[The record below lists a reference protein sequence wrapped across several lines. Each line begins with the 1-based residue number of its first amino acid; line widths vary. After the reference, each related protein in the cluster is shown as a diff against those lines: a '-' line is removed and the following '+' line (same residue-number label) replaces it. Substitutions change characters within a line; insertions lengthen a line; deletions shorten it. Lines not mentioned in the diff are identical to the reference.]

1 MLLIA
6 LSYFVLGFIVGA
18 VATISFTL
26 YFGARTLK
34 KLKEETGNTK
44 KQLSISDRMKRV
56 KEITNEQLELAQQA
70 DGPQK
75 NGLDG
80 KYKNSLTR
88 QIKLLDEEKNNV
100 LISIL
105 EDGHDPE
112 LTTMD
117 SSGVVTKM
125 KLSEYMAYM
134 GIKMSPKSS
143 TPQSQ
148 PKTERIG
155 KFTVVKGG
163 KDDGGNT
170 TH

>member
-6 LSYFVLGFIVGA
+6 LSYFALGFIVGTI
-18 VATISFTL
+18 ATISLAF
-26 YFGARTLK
+26 YFEARTLK

-44 KQLSISDRMKRV
+44 KQPRYLNRMKRI
-56 KEITNEQLELAQQA
+56 KDITDEQLELAQQA

-80 KYKNSLTR
+80 KYKNNLNR
-88 QIKLLDEEKNNV
+88 QIKALDEEKNNI

-134 GIKMSPKSS
+134 GIKMPPKSPPKE
-143 TPQSQ
+143 TQS
-148 PKTERIG
+148 KIERIG

-163 KDDGGNT
+163 KDDGGDT